1 MRDYQTQ
8 QSGARLRGLFG
19 VMSKKEA
26 YENALGAFKAY
37 KKGIITIDEYN
48 NLIKDIEEAISPED
62 FIEVMCSSHGK
73 TE

>member
-1 MRDYQTQ
+1 
-8 QSGARLRGLFG
+8 
-19 VMSKKEA
+19 MSKKEA